1 MSRTDASPAI
11 AECRKTIEALT
22 TFDYPSAAELAYE
35 ADMVMKGG
43 ITSGVVYPLAVC
55 ELAKQYRFRNLG
67 GSSAGGIAAAF
78 AAAAEYAR
86 DTGGF
91 QRLATLPLALGT
103 NLEGLFKPSPN
114 TKPVFNV
121 LKAAINKEHSGFV
134 KKVVMAL
141 TAVRAQWVWSLASA
155 IAVTLVL
162 AGGLILGSGAP
173 HHADDWVSVAKGF
186 IVLWPIV
193 LIALL
198 AGALIG
204 T

>member
-11 AECRKTIEALT
+11 AECRKTINALSSLE
-22 TFDYPSAAELAYE
+22 YPRAAELAHE

-91 QRLATLPLALGT
+91 QRLAELPRTLGT
-103 NLEGLFKPSPN
+103 NLEALFQPSPR

-121 LKAAINKEHSGFV
+121 LK
-134 KKVVMAL
+134 
-141 TAVRAQWVWSLASA
+141 
-155 IAVTLVL
+155 
-162 AGGLILGSGAP
+162 
-173 HHADDWVSVAKGF
+173 
-186 IVLWPIV
+186 
-193 LIALL
+193 
-198 AGALIG
+198 
-204 T
+204 